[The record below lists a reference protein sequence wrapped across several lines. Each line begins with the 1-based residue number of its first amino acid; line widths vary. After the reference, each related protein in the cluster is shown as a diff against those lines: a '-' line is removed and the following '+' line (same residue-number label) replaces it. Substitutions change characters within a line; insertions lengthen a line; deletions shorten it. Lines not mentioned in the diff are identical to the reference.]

1 MIDTERLLMTPDEI
15 ASYRDNGYLI
25 VRELF
30 SSAETAAVNDA
41 VNTDPGIAA
50 SVLGLADRA
59 GGSTEIALW
68 RSLDNDIFG
77 AVSRSRRVVD
87 RVEAMLEGPADFYHA
102 KLTLKKPKVGGA
114 WDWHQDFGYWYRQ
127 AHLAPNMMSVMIA
140 LDAATPENGCLQ
152 VLKGSHKLGR
162 IEHGVAAGQ
171 VGADLTY
178 VEQAMKRFDLVDC
191 VMAPGD
197 ALFFHSNL
205 LHASGANTSDHSRNV
220 LLCCYNRQDNVAFAP
235 NPTNANVPIDKL
247 DDAGFAEYLDRPLA
261 DTRRYMTAETV
272 GTD

>member
-1 MIDTERLLMTPDEI
+1 MFAEEVAD
-15 ASYRDNGYLI
+15 YRKDGYAM
-25 VRELF
+25 VRGLF
-30 SSAETAAVNDA
+30 SPIETAALNQA

-50 SVLGLADRA
+50 SVLDLASRE

-68 RSLDNDIFG
+68 RSLDDDMFG
-77 AVSRSRRVVD
+77 ALARSHRVVD
-87 RVEAMLEGPADFYHA
+87 RVEAMLDGPADFYHA

-127 AHLAPNMMSVMIA
+127 AHLAPDMMSVMIA

-152 VLKGSHKLGR
+152 ILKGSHKLGR

-171 VGADLTY
+171 VGADLSY
-178 VEQAMKRFDLVDC
+178 VEEAMQRFELVDC

-197 ALFFHSNL
+197 TMFFHSNL
-205 LHASGANTSDHSRNV
+205 LHASGANTSDRSRNV

-247 DDAGFAEYLDRPLA
+247 DDAGLAAYVDRPLA
-261 DTRRYMTAETV
+261 DTRRYMTAETD
-272 GTD
+272 GTA